1 MAVLSYSTD
10 RALRRRRESPQAPL
24 EAWRSPSAQLR
35 PPGVVFEWRAP
46 ADRNVLR
53 RLEVAAFVG
62 LAPAGPLFQPTEISD
77 WTQYR
82 SAFGGFV
89 PWAFLAYAVAGF
101 FANQGKRCWVVR
113 VADGQTATAARLDL
127 EGAGHRLALKTS
139 SPGTWGDA
147 LVARATPLTAER
159 FDLTLTAGE
168 AQEVWPGLTLVPRR
182 PGWAGAVLRSSS
194 LVRPA
199 SSGERSPVG
208 EGVPRLEVPP
218 GGQQRFAG
226 GDDGLAGVTKETFLA
241 GLDTLAASPEVAL
254 LAIPDLMPK
263 EPVPVP
269 PPRHPSSCRRP
280 AGATPAPLTPV
291 ERPPRLSPDAIVW
304 VQQRMVAQC
313 KSLKDRIALLDPLP
327 DLRTVDQLTTWRQ
340 GFATSYAALYAP
352 WLEVPDPLRGRGRQ
366 ALDPLVRAVP
376 PSGHVAG
383 VVARSLFTRGP
394 AKPPANEVVQ
404 AARDVTGEVSDT
416 AAALLNDGGINLIR
430 PFPSRGIRIM
440 GARTLSAEPALRYL
454 NVRILLIYIERR
466 LEALLQPAVFEPNTP
481 ATWEMV
487 ERIASSLLDGL
498 WQAGMLDGATA
509 EEAYFVRCD
518 ETTNPPDEIDAGR
531 LLCLIGI
538 QPPWPAE
545 FITVRIGHVDGS
557 LTVLTVEGG
566 PPRG

>member
-10 RALRRRRESPQAPL
+10 RALRRRRASPEAPL

-53 RLEVAAFVG
+53 RLEIAAFVG

-113 VADGQTATAARLDL
+113 VAGRQAAAARLDL
-127 EGAGHRLALKTS
+127 EGGGHRLALETS

-147 LVARATPLTAER
+147 LVARATPLNAER
-159 FDLTLTAGE
+159 FDLTLTVGE
-168 AQEVWPGLTLVPRR
+168 AQEVWPGLTLDPRQ

-199 SSGERSPVG
+199 SPDEVSPG
-208 EGVPRLEVPP
+208 DDGVPRLEIPP

-226 GDDGLAGVTKETFLA
+226 GDDGLAGVSKETFVR

-263 EPVPVP
+263 EPVPEP

-280 AGATPAPLTPV
+280 AGPTPTPLIPT

-304 VQQRMVAQC
+304 VQQKMVAQC

-327 DLRTVDQLTTWRQ
+327 DLRTVDQLTAWRQ

-383 VVARSLFTRGP
+383 VIARSLFTRGP
-394 AKPPANEVVQ
+394 AKPPANEVVR

-440 GARTLSAEPALRYL
+440 GARTLSSEPALRYL
-454 NVRILLIYIERR
+454 NVRILLIYIEHR

-487 ERIASSLLDGL
+487 ERISSSLLDDL
-498 WQAGMLDGATA
+498 WQRGMLDGATA

-566 PPRG
+566 PSRG